1 MWQEKDNKLV
11 KEFKFDDFK
20 DAFAFL
26 VQVAIVSEKI
36 NHHPE
41 IYNVYNKVIL
51 TLTTHDQNRLTSKD
65 FELAQAIDE
74 LLTKK

>member
-1 MWQEKDNKLV
+1 MWIEKANKLE

-26 VQVAIVSEKI
+26 VQVALVAEKF

-41 IYNVYNKVIL
+41 IYNVYNRVVLKI
-51 TLTTHDQNRLTSKD
+51 TTHDQKKLTSKD
-65 FELAQAIDE
+65 FELAQAIDG